1 MDKIRF
7 GIVGMGVQGSLY
19 ANILTGASI
28 PYMPSIDIPKHC
40 TLTAVSSRS
49 DKAKEFA
56 SHLPNVTFFYDW
68 KEMIASDLCDAIII
82 TVPHFLHHEIAIYAL
97 SKGKHVLCEKPAG
110 VRASDVQ
117 KMLDAQNTYQ
127 GLTLATL
134 FNQRTNPLFRKLKEY
149 ISTGEFGELR
159 RVNWICNNWWRPDSY
174 YKSNTWRGTWSGEG
188 GGITVNQ
195 IPHQLDLLL
204 MLCGVPSKVYSIN
217 RHGCHRDISVEN
229 DVTVSL
235 EYPNGAIGVFVA
247 CTHDALGTDRLEL
260 DFDKGK
266 IVVENSNQAT
276 IYRFK
281 QSESEWNQ
289 TLSMTDFMM
298 MRQNPENLYET
309 EILEQTPT
317 YGIEYVKT
325 FENFANHI
333 LHGEEL
339 YASMNDGLQE
349 VQLANS
355 IQLSGW
361 TGCPVNHPS
370 SANEYNQWLEQKIKD
385 DN

>member
-1 MDKIRF
+1 MNF
-7 GIVGMGVQGSLY
+7 
-19 ANILTGASI
+19 
-28 PYMPSIDIPKHC
+28 
-40 TLTAVSSRS
+40 
-49 DKAKEFA
+49 KE
-56 SHLPNVTFFYDW
+56 
-68 KEMIASDLCDAIII
+68 
-82 TVPHFLHHEIAIYAL
+82 
-97 SKGKHVLCEKPAG
+97 
-110 VRASDVQ
+110 
-117 KMLDAQNTYQ
+117 
-127 GLTLATL
+127 
-134 FNQRTNPLFRKLKEY
+134 
-149 ISTGEFGELR
+149 STGIATIG
-159 RVNWICNNWWRPDSY
+159 S
-174 YKSNTWRGTWSGEG
+174 
-188 GGITVNQ
+188 GITVNQ

-204 MLCGVPSKVYSIN
+204 MLCGAPSKVYSIN

-235 EYPNGAIGVFVA
+235 EYPNGATGVFVA

-317 YGIEYVKT
+317 YGAEYVKI
-325 FENFANHI
+325 FKNFANHI

-339 YASMNDGLQE
+339 YASVRTKNEGR
-349 VQLANS
+349 QLVVLS
-355 IQLSGW
+355 QL
-361 TGCPVNHPS
+361 
-370 SANEYNQWLEQKIKD
+370 L
-385 DN
+385 